1 MAPTKPTGSAGKT
14 ETATQN
20 PESTPGTGA
29 GSQSQTLD
37 REEPVSW
44 VYKLNKEALT
54 AMLSGLGL
62 EATGTVEEL
71 RRRLTKFLRDRAAE
85 TVVPAEEPVTSA
97 PVPSSVSVPV
107 PSVPVQTQVLATSA
121 PVSTPERSSR
131 PVRVQDWRVTFN
143 GKGDPVAFL
152 ERVEELC
159 DSDGV
164 DADQLLPH
172 LPGLLQGEAAAWFR
186 NNRQRWCDWKGFVT
200 DFRLFYFPVSYQ
212 EDLEVEISRRLQR
225 PTEPVTTYL
234 TELQTLLRRHGN
246 LQPEQQLSWM
256 YRNLL
261 PEYRLYLKRPELTDV
276 ATLLRSVR
284 ELEALLREQTMPT
297 GRADKYTAPADV
309 PASRPA
315 VRPTP
320 PERATSSKTF
330 TIDLGGEPVQ
340 PPPIPP
346 NYRQLPEESDHR
358 PHVTVQ
364 IRGESYTALVDT
376 GATVSFIGDYLRDKC
391 YRHLRPVTPT
401 VQSARMANGQVEA
414 ITEAYWISLTMGT
427 TAIQGKFHHL
437 PHLSSDIVLGIDI
450 LRRYPFTIDLEG
462 GSASLRAPAAVDG
475 VKSTPPHPTL
485 QVSENPPLTLSV
497 GKDETTPEDLLA
509 SDGAPGCAWYT
520 KMRQEVEKNPAA
532 YPDYSIQGDRLH
544 RHSEDRTDSAEPE
557 LSDPWKLC
565 VPKPARAAVLRECH
579 NHPTAGHLG
588 IGKTTAYL
596 ALRYYWPGMS
606 REAAQYVR
614 NCPSCQRPKTPQQQ
628 PPGKTYPAPN
638 RQPWESV
645 STDRVGPLP
654 RSNRGN
660 GDVAVIQDRST
671 KWVQGRTVRKA
682 TARTEARPPSSQ
694 PAAPALRLE
703 RPVPKPSK
711 LRSPREGAPEPS
723 TRNCDLA
730 SITVPARTP
739 APGPSNVEAK
749 PYGCDPQAPRL
760 PRPESLCWRCG
771 VPGHSRGDCRAP
783 MVLFCSRCG
792 TLGLLS
798 RECPCPRPP
807 TTPLPR
813 AADPPHRSTPE
824 SPELPAT
831 PERTPCPLCGR
842 RRRQRRHHRR

>member
-1 MAPTKPTGSAGKT
+1 
-14 ETATQN
+14 
-20 PESTPGTGA
+20 
-29 GSQSQTLD
+29 
-37 REEPVSW
+37 
-44 VYKLNKEALT
+44 
-54 AMLSGLGL
+54 MLSGLGL

-85 TVVPAEEPVTSA
+85 TVVPAEEPATSA

-107 PSVPVQTQVLATSA
+107 PSVPVQRQVLATGA

-261 PEYRLYLKRPELTDV
+261 PEYRLYLKRPELTDA

-414 ITEAYWISLTMGT
+414 ITEAYWISPTMGT

-520 KMRQEVEKNPAA
+520 KMRQEVEKKPAA

-588 IGKTTAYL
+588 IGKTTACL

-638 RQPWESV
+638 RQRWESV

-654 RSNRGN
+654 RSSRGN

-807 TTPLPR
+807 TAPLPR

-842 RRRQRRHHRR
+842 RRRHHRR